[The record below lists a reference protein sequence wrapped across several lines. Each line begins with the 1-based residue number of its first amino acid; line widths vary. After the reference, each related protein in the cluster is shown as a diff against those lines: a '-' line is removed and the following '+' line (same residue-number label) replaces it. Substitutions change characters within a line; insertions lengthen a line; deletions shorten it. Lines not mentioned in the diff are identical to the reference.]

1 MFRGAST
8 GFYLYLFR
16 VSMFRKRIKKKERN
30 GDIVEF
36 VYVFLVLHSSRENIE
51 RTEEEIKKI

>member
-1 MFRGAST
+1 
-8 GFYLYLFR
+8 
-16 VSMFRKRIKKKERN
+16 MFRKRIKKKERN